1 MGSGEEWERGVY
13 TGGIRS
19 SINSHAEAILRE
31 FRAKER
37 AQKSK
42 VENKLALTLQNG
54 GMFGFTFFI
63 LQYLFHFI
71 SDVTT
76 S

>member
-1 MGSGEEWERGVY
+1 M
-13 TGGIRS
+13 
-19 SINSHAEAILRE
+19 RE

-76 S
+76 KLTIHYRMVTKTGDAGEAAGTR